1 MKKIAYVKILF
12 YMIAVWESKKNVC
25 LFEFQ
30 DLYIS
35 ELEDGNRSKA
45 MNRLRVPPLAE
56 ELRVSF
62 ILTRLVSTHN
72 VMYSKGIVSI

>member
-1 MKKIAYVKILF
+1 MNRINASTLPHNTWFNFFNFKFK
-12 YMIAVWESKKNVC
+12 
-25 LFEFQ
+25 

-56 ELRVSF
+56 ELRVSCP
-62 ILTRLVSTHN
+62 
-72 VMYSKGIVSI
+72 

>member
-1 MKKIAYVKILF
+1 
-12 YMIAVWESKKNVC
+12 MIALWESKKKKYVC
-25 LFEFQ
+25 LNFQ

-56 ELRVSF
+56 ELRVSCTC
-62 ILTRLVSTHN
+62 ITRLDSTYQWTKNVSGHA
-72 VMYSKGIVSI
+72 

>member
-1 MKKIAYVKILF
+1 MKKIAYVKIRF
-12 YMIAVWESKKNVC
+12 YVIAVWESKQNVC

-62 ILTRLVSTHN
+62 TLTR
-72 VMYSKGIVSI
+72 